1 MRELPQTSESHVL
14 SFAVSMLDPRLKR
27 LAARIGALIGASP
40 YSSSDIA
47 REIGVDKSSVSRWIS
62 GSRTPT
68 VQNLIDLAALLGVE
82 QSALWEGPQVM
93 PATPEQRL
101 IVEKMKGMTVEQ
113 QQALL
118 AFVAATSKA

>member
-14 SFAVSMLDPRLKR
+14 SFAVSMLDHRLKR

>member
-1 MRELPQTSESHVL
+1 MVSLLSTPMRELPQTSESHVL

-27 LAARIGALIGASP
+27 
-40 YSSSDIA
+40 
-47 REIGVDKSSVSRWIS
+47 
-62 GSRTPT
+62 
-68 VQNLIDLAALLGVE
+68 LAALLGVE

>member
-1 MRELPQTSESHVL
+1 MSQDL
-14 SFAVSMLDPRLKR
+14 SPGVPMLDPRLKR
-27 LAARIGALIGASP
+27 LAARIGSLVDASP
-40 YSSSDIA
+40 YTAADVA
-47 REIGVDKSSVSRWIS
+47 RELGVDKSSVSRWIS

-82 QSALWEGPQVM
+82 QSALWEGPQVL

-118 AFVAATSKA
+118 AFVAATSKS

>member
-27 LAARIGALIGASP
+27 
-40 YSSSDIA
+40 
-47 REIGVDKSSVSRWIS
+47 
-62 GSRTPT
+62 
-68 VQNLIDLAALLGVE
+68 LAALLGVE

>member
-40 YSSSDIA
+40 YSSRDIA

>member
-1 MRELPQTSESHVL
+1 
-14 SFAVSMLDPRLKR
+14 MLDPRLKR
-27 LAARIGALIGASP
+27 LAARIGALIEASP
-40 YSSSDIA
+40 YSPTDVA
-47 REIGVDKSSVSRWIS
+47 RELGVDKSSVSRWIS

-82 QSALWEGPQVM
+82 LSALWEGQQVL

-118 AFVAATSKA
+118 AFVAATSKP